1 MSIAGFIPEI
11 WSARLL
17 TSLKKSLVY
26 GAPDVANRNYEGELS
41 AAGDTVTITSVSRP
55 TVSNYTTGGTITREP
70 LTDAQRKLLITE
82 QKYFAFDVDDVDAR
96 QAQGNVMNEGM
107 DEAAFALR
115 DVADQFIAGLYTGV
129 ATDNDL
135 GTVSVTSAANA
146 YDTLVDLGIELDE
159 ADVPTEGRWA
169 IIPSWYHGLLLKD
182 DRFVGT
188 GGSDAEATLR
198 NGMVGEAAGFSLRK
212 SNNVPNPTG
221 DDFVVQAGYNGA
233 ISFAEQINK
242 VEAFRPEDTFADA
255 VKGLHVYGAKLVRPS
270 GLAIVTAS
278 KT

>member
-55 TVSNYTTGGTITREP
+55 TVSSYTTNGTITREA

-129 ATDNDL
+129 ASDNDI
-135 GTVSVTSAANA
+135 GTVSVTSAALA
-146 YDTLVDLGIELDE
+146 YTQLKDLKVLLDE
-159 ADVPTEGRWA
+159 ADVPQEGRWA
-169 IIPSWYHGLLLKD
+169 IIPPWFHGLLLEN
-182 DRFVGT
+182 DRFVDASASGSTDPLMNGRVGT
-188 GGSDAEATLR
+188 AL
-198 NGMVGEAAGFSLRK
+198 GFDIRV
-212 SNNVPNPTG
+212 SNNTPNPTG
-221 DDFVVQAGYNGA
+221 DDNVVIAGYPGA

-255 VKGLHVYGAKLVRPS
+255 VKGLHVYGAKLVRPT
-270 GLAIVTAS
+270 GIATVTAS
-278 KT
+278 ES